1 MGFAKSDTSRCR
13 HALRGLL
20 GEIEWAVRDAV
31 ETGGKVAELAARQT
45 TAWKD
50 RSGKTRKS
58 IRFSLWKQ
66 GYGFKLTGKGAS
78 TYLEHGTA
86 AHLITSEKGKML
98 RFVIGGTVFYRREV
112 YHPGTKATFY
122 LEHATVEGA
131 QTVSRNLP
139 RLIAR
144 AAQKRGLGG

>member
-1 MGFAKSDTSRCR
+1 VGYAKSDTSRCR

-20 GEIEWAVRDAV
+20 GEVEWAVRDAV
-31 ETGGKVAELAARQT
+31 ETGGRVAEVAARQT

-50 RSGKTRKS
+50 RSGKTRKT
-58 IRFSLWKQ
+58 IRYSSWKQ
-66 GYGFKLTGKGAS
+66 GFGFKLTGKGAS
-78 TYLEHGTA
+78 LFLEGGTA
-86 AHLITSEKGKML
+86 AHLITSENGKML
-98 RFVIGGTVFYRREV
+98 RFVIGGTVFYRASV
-112 YHPGTKATFY
+112 YHPGTKATFF
-122 LEHATVEGA
+122 LEHAVVEGA